1 MEFSVIMCTGN
12 WIKLYALVAGL
23 FLLLVTLS
31 PGVYAEEI
39 AAYKLTEIE
48 GYVGLRYRYDGDLT
62 QQVSGPKSKETR
74 SIFEEEVH
82 ILSHGY
88 VYHPNLLKV
97 DLGAGILFNQEELQ
111 TVSGSAEHDDTLYE
125 LNARLIFLEEKPYPL
140 TLFYD
145 KSHPSVALNV
155 TDVFV
160 QENEKYG
167 MNFSLRQPVSP
178 VTLNYEA
185 YKQSTNGNSFTQIVD
200 NTNTYQTLNAN
211 TNLKNGG
218 YASLSYTKNRQ
229 KSMSGSKS
237 LPIQPFNVTTKT
249 TDLNTRLIFG
259 KQRNINFNLIA
270 TQTTQTQD
278 RDLKELRVSP
288 YLTWQHSKDFNSYY
302 RYSLLEREQS
312 SFKSQDSSIATGL
325 NYKWNKN
332 LYSNAELHFN
342 ENKATGLKLNNIGVS
357 GSVTYEHKL
366 AIGLL
371 QFNVGLN
378 YDNYDRVVTSQSSL
392 VTVTDADYTL
402 SGTTSVTLALAYI
415 DILSI
420 VVKRKD
426 TNEVLTK
433 DVDYVV
439 VEITDKQTQI
449 QKINPALPASLDVL
463 VTYDYDP
470 GGSAAY
476 NSLGQSYRTSLQFN
490 DYFTAYLKYR
500 DRQHNLKSG
509 LPTLS
514 LNSSDT
520 SSYGLRVNYP
530 FPTDIDLTVGGEIFS
545 EEHNENIS
553 SYEKSSADI
562 FMKVAFPYS
571 SNLHLSM
578 RRLQVDNL
586 FSSEDV
592 DLTGYMLRLRS
603 SPAHRLTLLLQL
615 SNDKNTG
622 GSIPSQNRN
631 ISLTGQWRIRKLRL
645 EFGVRKV
652 TDTQSL
658 IKHERTV
665 FNVTLRRDF

>member
-1 MEFSVIMCTGN
+1 MCTGN

-200 NTNTYQTLNAN
+200 NTNTYKTLNAN
-211 TNLKNGG
+211 TNLKDGG

-237 LPIQPFNVTTKT
+237 SPIQPFNVTTKT

-288 YLTWQHSKDFNSYY
+288 YLTWQHTKDFNSYY
-302 RYSLLEREQS
+302 RYNLLEREQS

-342 ENKATGLKLNNIGVS
+342 ENEATGLKLNNIGVS

-378 YDNYDRVVTSQSSL
+378 YDNYDRVASGVVQVQDTP
-392 VTVTDADYTL
+392 YTL
-402 SGTTSVTLALAYI
+402 SDASRTTLAHEYI
-415 DILSI
+415 DTSTI
-420 VVKRKD
+420 
-426 TNEVLTK
+426 EVRRDDNGLLLTEL
-433 DVDYVV
+433 VDYNV
-439 VEITDKQTQI
+439 IIIGKQTQI
-449 QKINPALPASLDVL
+449 EKIINSQGTDSLNVQIR
-463 VTYDYDP
+463 YEYDP
-470 GGSAAY
+470 GGSATY
-476 NSLGQSYRTSLQFN
+476 DSIGQSYRTSLQFN

-509 LPTLS
+509 LPTLP

-520 SSYGLRVNYP
+520 FSYGIRVNYP
-530 FPTDIDLTVGGEIFS
+530 FPTDIDLTIGGEVFS

-562 FMKVAFPYS
+562 FMQVALPYS

-615 SNDKNTG
+615 SNDKNMG
-622 GSIPSQNRN
+622 GSIPSQSRN

>member
-31 PGVYAEEI
+31 LGVYAEEI
-39 AAYKLTEIE
+39 AAYKLTDIE
-48 GYVGLRYRYDGDLT
+48 GYVGLRYRYDADLT
-62 QQVSGPKSKETR
+62 QPVSGPKSKETR
-74 SIFEEEVH
+74 TLFEEEFHV
-82 ILSHGY
+82 LTHGY

-97 DLGAGILFNQEELQ
+97 DLGAGILFNQEDLQ
-111 TVSGSAEHDDTLYE
+111 TVSGSAEHDDTLYD
-125 LNARLIFLEEKPYPL
+125 LNARLMFLEKKPYPL

-178 VTLNYEA
+178 VTLNFEA

-200 NTNTYQTLNAN
+200 NTITYQTISAN

-218 YASLSYTKNRQ
+218 HVNLSYTKNQ
-229 KSMSGSKS
+229 QESLSGSKS

-249 TDLNTRLIFG
+249 TDLNTRLILG

-270 TQTTQTQD
+270 SQTTQTQD

-288 YLTWQHSKDFNSYY
+288 YLTWKHTNDFNSYY
-302 RYSLLEREQS
+302 RYSLLEREHPGFES
-312 SFKSQDSSIATGL
+312 RDSSIATGL

-332 LYSNAELHFN
+332 LYSNAELHYN
-342 ENKATGLKLNNIGVS
+342 ENKASGLQFNNSGAS

-378 YDNYDRVVTSQSSL
+378 YDEYDRVASS
-392 VTVTDADYTL
+392 VAQVVDADYTL
-402 SGTTSVTLALAYI
+402 SGTTSVTLTHAYI
-415 DILSI
+415 NTATI

-426 TNEVLTK
+426 TNEVLTRGITN
-433 DVDYVV
+433 DYVV
-439 VEITDKQTQI
+439 IVVAKQTQI
-449 QKINPALPASLDVL
+449 QKVNPALPASLDVL
-463 VTYDYDP
+463 VSYQYDP
-470 GGSAAY
+470 GGTAAY
-476 NSLGQSYRTSLQFN
+476 SSLGQSYQTSLQFN
-490 DYFTAYLKYR
+490 NYFTAYLKYR

-509 LPTLS
+509 LPTLP
-514 LNSSDT
+514 LDSSDT
-520 SSYGLRVNYP
+520 TSYGIRVNYP
-530 FPTDIDLTVGGEIFS
+530 FPTDIDLTIGGEVLN

-553 SYEKSSADI
+553 SYEKNSADI
-562 FMKVAFPYS
+562 FMQVALPLS

-592 DLTGYMLRLRS
+592 DLTGYVLRLRS
-603 SPAHRLTLLLQL
+603 NPAHRLSLLLQL

-622 GSIPSQNRN
+622 GSIPSQSRN

-645 EFGVRKV
+645 EFGARRV
-652 TDTQSL
+652 TDTQSF
-658 IKHERTV
+658 IKHDRTIYHA
-665 FNVTLRRDF
+665 TLRRDF